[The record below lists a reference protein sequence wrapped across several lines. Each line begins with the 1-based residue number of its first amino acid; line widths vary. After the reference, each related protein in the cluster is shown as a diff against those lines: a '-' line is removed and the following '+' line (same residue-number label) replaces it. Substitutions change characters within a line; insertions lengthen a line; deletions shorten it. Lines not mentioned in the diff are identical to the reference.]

1 MITYSRLFFS
11 ISAAVLMC
19 GCSSKT
25 EPAANAP
32 AMTPVS
38 PGKAP
43 DVYKVK
49 FETSKGDF
57 VLQVN
62 KEWAPNGAQ
71 RFYELAQTG
80 FFDNSRF
87 FRVITGFMVQFGIN
101 ADPKISATR
110 ENDIIPD
117 DPVKQSNNRGRI
129 TFATRGP
136 NSRTTQVFINLAD
149 NPRLDGQGFAP
160 FGEVVSG
167 MNVVD
172 GLYAGYGEG
181 APGGNGPS
189 QPLIQSQGNE
199 YLQKDFPLL
208 DYIKKTSV
216 Q

>member
-11 ISAAVLMC
+11 ITAAALLC

-25 EPAANAP
+25 EPAVNAP
-32 AMTPVS
+32 ATTTAS
-38 PGKAP
+38 PGNAP

-62 KEWAPNGAQ
+62 KEWAPIGAQ

-80 FFDNSRF
+80 FFDKARF

-110 ENDIIPD
+110 ENDIISD
-117 DPVKQSNNRGRI
+117 DPVKQSNNKGRI

-149 NPRLDGQGFAP
+149 NPNLDGQGFAP

-167 MNVVD
+167 MDVVQS
-172 GLYAGYGEG
+172 LYAGYGEG

-189 QPLIQSQGNE
+189 QPLIQAQGNE